1 MKTPYI
7 HQYCSA
13 AMWSGRSKGVQRPWQ
28 GETKRPG
35 LPEHSPV
42 CGGTE
47 MLVSSQATQGK
58 KHLFTVSSADGGT
71 RNPPGFSDL
80 GVVFKEI
87 RGCKG
92 AACLP
97 ELTLATPG
105 SENNS
110 PPLASTG
117 RVLPAPAVP
126 CLVVAVICPAA

>member
-1 MKTPYI
+1 M
-7 HQYCSA
+7 
-13 AMWSGRSKGVQRPWQ
+13 
-28 GETKRPG
+28 
-35 LPEHSPV
+35 
-42 CGGTE
+42 
-47 MLVSSQATQGK
+47 SSQATQGK

-92 AACLP
+92 AACSL

-110 PPLASTG
+110 PPLASTDG

-126 CLVVAVICPAA
+126 CLVVVAVICPAA